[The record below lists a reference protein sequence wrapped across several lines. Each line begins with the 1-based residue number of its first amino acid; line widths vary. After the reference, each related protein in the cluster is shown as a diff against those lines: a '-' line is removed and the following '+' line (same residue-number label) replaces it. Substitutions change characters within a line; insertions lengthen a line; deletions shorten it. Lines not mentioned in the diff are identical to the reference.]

1 MRPLVISCD
10 TEEGVRRRARI
21 NFEHDVLSA
30 TLPETLPA
38 EWLARY
44 GSSVYGAGERT
55 RLAIMACF
63 HSHLRVWQRVVGSES
78 GVLVVEDDAL
88 WLPSAAPLPEAF
100 PGFTY
105 VAAKLNHPTTFVKND
120 SRELRATARALSPG
134 LQPVD
139 DARYSLSGTCA
150 YYVDPSTAR
159 WLLEQAA
166 RLRMMRP
173 VDGWLRKLMRLHARP
188 RWLLAPSPFVC
199 CSFSSISR
207 GQFRYLENYVL
218 RSNRRTAQRALE
230 SHGLMTKEDFERHF
244 LSQVKSSPSSLRFF
258 RECGQAPRM
267 PPRARFV
274 FFESAARR
282 RGAAPSSPEQP
293 RAAPS
298 SPRTAPNSPEQP
310 RTAPNKPPSSPEQ
323 PQERLV

>member
-10 TEEGVRRRARI
+10 TEEGARRRARL

-44 GSSVYGAGERT
+44 GSSVYGAGDAT

-63 HSHLRVWQRVVGSES
+63 HSHLRAWQRAVDGGS

-88 WLPSAAPLPEAF
+88 WVPTAAPLPESF

-120 SRELRATARALSPG
+120 TKELRATARALPPG

-139 DARYSLSGTCA
+139 DASYSLTGMCA
-150 YYVDPSTAR
+150 YFIDPPTAT
-159 WLLEQAA
+159 WLLEQFG
-166 RLRMMRP
+166 RLRMIRP
-173 VDGWLRKLMRLHARP
+173 VDGWLRKLMRLHAWP
-188 RWLLAPSPFVC
+188 RWLLAPSPFVY

-207 GQFRYLENYVL
+207 GQFRYLENFVL
-218 RSNRRTAQRALE
+218 HSNRRAAQRALE
-230 SHGLMTKEDFERHF
+230 AHCLMGKKDFERHF
-244 LSQVKSSPSSLRFF
+244 AKKKSTST
-258 RECGQAPRM
+258 EAVEETG
-267 PPRARFV
+267 
-274 FFESAARR
+274 
-282 RGAAPSSPEQP
+282 
-293 RAAPS
+293 
-298 SPRTAPNSPEQP
+298 
-310 RTAPNKPPSSPEQ
+310 
-323 PQERLV
+323 